1 MDEYSTARRAVMVRL
16 FIDALTKGGPGGV
29 PKPIETYAQDK
40 KRYVG
45 DMLAW
50 LRQFIPIEKEH
61 FLLFLKDC
69 NMKNPGIWRRILGA
83 ILGAMDFP
91 KIPISNQKLLV
102 TPLLNVDEREED
114 FSQEFLYFLPSLLK
128 ISAEFL

>member
-1 MDEYSTARRAVMVRL
+1 MIDEYSTARRSVMVRL

-50 LRQFIPIEKEH
+50 LRQFIPLEKEN
-61 FLLFLKDC
+61 FSLFLKEC
-69 NMKNPGIWRRILGA
+69 NTSKQGSRVSL
-83 ILGAMDFP
+83 
-91 KIPISNQKLLV
+91 
-102 TPLLNVDEREED
+102 
-114 FSQEFLYFLPSLLK
+114 FSFSFFCS
-128 ISAEFL
+128 

>member
-1 MDEYSTARRAVMVRL
+1 MIDEYSTARRAVMVRL
-16 FIDALTKGGPGGV
+16 FIDALTKGGPGGI

-50 LRQFIPIEKEH
+50 LRQYIPSEKEN

-69 NMKNPGIWRRILGA
+69 NVSKQGE
-83 ILGAMDFP
+83 FF
-91 KIPISNQKLLV
+91 LL
-102 TPLLNVDEREED
+102 E
-114 FSQEFLYFLPSLLK
+114 
-128 ISAEFL
+128 